1 MTLKHRICVGLLAS
15 FIILL
20 SGHTSFSQGANEI
33 FGKNRIQYK
42 DFSWRFF
49 HTDNFDIYFYDGGE
63 WLAHTAAEF
72 LEEEFEKITDLLGYA
87 PYFKTK
93 IFLYNSVTDL
103 HQSNVGMKGKQ
114 YSEGGQTDF
123 VKTQVEI
130 AYPGTAKDFKDELIY
145 KISKML
151 VYDMMYG
158 GSIADMFQNS
168 YLLNLP
174 DWFMDGASMYLAKG
188 WDVRMDDYMRDLMQ
202 KSRIKNLNRYTG
214 DEAKLIGQSIWNYIA
229 EKYGKSNISNILNLT
244 RITRNQERSISNTLG
259 VPLRQFMAEWQAY
272 YSAMGTRISGSHQFP
287 TREDKFIRN
296 NRKEVIYSDMALSPD
311 GNRLAYV
318 VINNGKF
325 KVYVSELD
333 RKKPRTRRAVSGG
346 YKIMDQDIHEHQP
359 VLAWQDNNNLG
370 IIGPLY
376 GRTHLWIYNA
386 AANRRTKK
394 ELGRLNNVR
403 SFDIDAGGS
412 LAVLSADVDGKND
425 LFLISLRR
433 NSIKRIT
440 NDIFDEINPRF
451 IPNTS
456 SIVFSSNR
464 NTDTLLVKEDIKLNQ
479 MKTSF
484 NLFIYSIDT
493 TKDVFTR
500 LTNTLGN
507 DIKPIPTHEQ
517 EIFYL
522 SDQKG
527 IYNIYKYNLNNN
539 IYNQVSSYAISLKD
553 FDLDKDKTKLS
564 FISIADEREQ
574 LYVVDGFNFSNNI
587 FTPATTRVEIDNARM
602 AAQRLLTRKSLE
614 PQEPEEE
621 KEDQEVVL
629 IKKQKSEIELL
640 LESSDDLINTD
651 NYTFGDEVLEE
662 VRPKESF
669 LEAFRRTQRETR
681 IGGPLDY
688 ETRFSADNV
697 VTTFVIDPL
706 IGFGMQIKTH
716 LTDLLEDHN
725 FYGGITATADFSSG
739 RLFAEYQY
747 LKKRIDYAI
756 RYDRDIIKASGSSV
770 NQKYVLNK
778 FKFSSSLPFTV
789 SSRLSLSPFVANTSY
804 YDLSYSIIYPNQPQP
819 QPSKQVVHYGGLQAS
834 YVFDNTIATGL
845 NAFDG
850 LRAKLTFTHY
860 EGFESNANSFSNI
873 KVDIRNYQK
882 IYRELVFATRFFYGR
897 FLGNNKQTYMLGG
910 MDNWIFNKTNNTPHG
925 ERNPLQMQEFVNN
938 SNILFLE
945 YVTSLRGFNYNT
957 FNGTNSML
965 FNAELRL
972 PLLRVLYKGP
982 IASNFFRN
990 LQFIG
995 FYDIGSAWTGNS
1007 PFATE
1012 NNINTETIIGGPFE
1026 IRLKNYKNP
1035 WLSSYGFGARTVI
1048 LGYYAKF
1055 DLAYPIIDY
1064 VVQKPRFHLTLGYD
1078 F

>member
-1 MTLKHRICVGLLAS
+1 MNLNFRFCVGLITS
-15 FIILL
+15 FMVLL
-20 SGHTSFSQGANEI
+20 FSGHTVFSQAANEK

-42 DFSWRFF
+42 DFNWRFF

-63 WLAHTAAEF
+63 WLARTAAEF
-72 LEEEFEKITDLLGYA
+72 LEDEFEKITDQLGYA

-93 IFLYNSVTDL
+93 IFLYNSVNDL

-130 AYPGTAKDFKDELIY
+130 AFPGTAKDFKNELIY

-158 GSIADMFQNS
+158 GSLADMFQNS
-168 YLLNLP
+168 YLLSLP
-174 DWFMDGASMYLAKG
+174 EWFMDGASIYLARG
-188 WDVRMDDYMRDLMQ
+188 WDVRMDDYMRDLMR
-202 KSRIKNLNRYTG
+202 KGRIRNLNRYSG
-214 DEAKLIGQSIWNYIA
+214 EDAQLIGQSIWNYIA

-272 YSAMGTRISGSHQFP
+272 YSAMGTKISGSHEFAS
-287 TREDKFIRN
+287 RDDKHVRN
-296 NRKEVIYSDMALSPD
+296 NRRDLLYPDVALSPD
-311 GNRLAYV
+311 GRRLAYV
-318 VINNGKF
+318 EINSGKF
-325 KVYVSELD
+325 KVLVTDLE
-333 RKKPRTRRAVSGG
+333 RNRTRTAVSGG
-346 YKIMDQDIHEHQP
+346 YKIIDQDINKFQP
-359 VLAWQDNNNLG
+359 VIAWQDNNNLG

-376 GRTHLWIYNA
+376 GRTHLWIYDA
-386 AANRRTKK
+386 SARRRTKK

-403 SFDIDAGGS
+403 SFDIDPGGS
-412 LAVLSADVDGKND
+412 LAVLSADLDGKND

-440 NDIFDEINPRF
+440 NDIYDEVNPRF

-464 NTDTLLVKEDIKLNQ
+464 STDSLLVRESSKLNE

-493 TKDVFTR
+493 TRDVLTR

-507 DIKPIPTHEQ
+507 DIKPIPANES
-517 EIFYL
+517 EIYYL

-527 IYNIYKYNLNNN
+527 IFNIYKYNVSTK
-539 IYNQVSSYAISLKD
+539 IYNQVSNYAISIKD
-553 FDLDKDKTKLS
+553 FDLDREKSKLAFTS
-564 FISIADEREQ
+564 TANEREQ
-574 LYVVDGFNFSNNI
+574 LYLVDNFNFNNNI
-587 FTPATTRVEIDNARM
+587 FTPATTRLEIENARM
-602 AAQRLLTRKSLE
+602 AAQRLLQRKSLE
-614 PQEPEEE
+614 AKESKEEA
-621 KEDQEVVL
+621 QEVILPVE
-629 IKKQKSEIELL
+629 KPKSELQLL
-640 LESSDDLINTD
+640 MESSDDLIDTD
-651 NYTFGDEVLEE
+651 NYTFNEESLEQA
-662 VRPKESF
+662 RPRESF

-681 IGGPLDY
+681 IAGPHDY

-725 FYGGITATADFSSG
+725 FYGGVTATADFSSG

-747 LKKRIDYAI
+747 LKKRIDYSV
-756 RYDRDIIKASGSSV
+756 RYDRNVIKATSSSV
-770 NQKYVLNK
+770 NQKYVLNN
-778 FKFSSSLPFTV
+778 FKFTSSLPFTV
-789 SSRLSLSPFVANTSY
+789 SSRISLSPFITSTGY
-804 YDLSYSIIYPNQPQP
+804 YDLSYSIIYPPSPPQAFS
-819 QPSKQVVHYGGLQAS
+819 SKEVGYYGGLEAS

-850 LRAKLTFTHY
+850 FRAKVSFTHH
-860 EGFESNANSFSNI
+860 EGLQNSANSFSRVQ
-873 KVDIRNYQK
+873 VDLRNYQK

-897 FLGNNKQTYMLGG
+897 SLGNNKQVYMLGG
-910 MDNWIFNKTNNTPHG
+910 MDNWIFNKTSNTAHG
-925 ERNPLQMQEFVNN
+925 ERNPLQMQEFYNN

-945 YVTSLRGFNYNT
+945 YVTSLRGFDYNT

-990 LQFIG
+990 LQFLG

-1035 WLSSYGFGARTVI
+1035 WLSSYGFGARTVL
-1048 LGYYAKF
+1048 LGYYVKF
-1055 DLAYPIIDY
+1055 DMAYPIIDY
-1064 VVQKPRFHLTLGYD
+1064 VVQKPRFHFTLGYD